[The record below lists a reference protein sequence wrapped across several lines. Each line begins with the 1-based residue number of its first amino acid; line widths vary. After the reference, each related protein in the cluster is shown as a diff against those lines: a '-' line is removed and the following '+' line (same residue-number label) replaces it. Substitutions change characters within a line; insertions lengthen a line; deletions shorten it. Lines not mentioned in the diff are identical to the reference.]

1 MLIPAKIQFNLIF
14 WKVLNFGLLLL
25 IYWTQITAYT
35 PRVLL
40 PNGTLILMLC
50 FTIGYGILLVSPAL
64 IKRLVQPST
73 SRLIQQDLN
82 LIFASYAL
90 ILIFLPTTY
99 TQPNLISRYGVL
111 GFVLTLISLP
121 LSYLNQPTA
130 IGISQPHSAE
140 NWRSTNLLKARLLV
154 SLGLVIMV
162 AATSSSRLT
171 WIVSVGGISIVTLIT
186 RLYSSYLAKQDL

>member
-73 SRLIQQDLN
+73 CRLIQQDLN

-90 ILIFLPTTY
+90 ILIFFPTTY